1 MKQAL
6 PWIITSI
13 FLGAIGQVLLKVAA
27 RRMGTLSLGTGP
39 LLPTLLRLASTPYVW
54 MGVVLFAVSM
64 VLWLKALTTTSLAS
78 AYPMV
83 AGGYVVVLLLSALFL
98 GEKMTGGIALGCGII
113 CLGVL
118 VLARAA

>member
-13 FLGAIGQVLLKVAA
+13 CVGSVGQVLLKVAA
-27 RRMGTLSLGTGP
+27 RDLGGVFGSEALGGALVRIALNP
-39 LLPTLLRLASTPYVW
+39 FVEL
-54 MGVVLFAVSM
+54 GVVLFVTSM
-64 VLWLKALTTTSLAS
+64 VLWIKALTLTSLAS

-83 AGGYVVVLLLSALFL
+83 AGGYVIVLAVSALFL
-98 GEKMTGGIALGCGII
+98 KERISGGVLIGTVMI

-118 VLARAA
+118 VLARSG